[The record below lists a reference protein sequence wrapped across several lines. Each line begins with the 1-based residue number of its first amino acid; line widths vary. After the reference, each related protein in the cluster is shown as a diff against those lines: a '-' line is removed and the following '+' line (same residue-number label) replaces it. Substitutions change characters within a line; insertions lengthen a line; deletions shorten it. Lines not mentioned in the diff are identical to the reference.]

1 MVTRRKRRN
10 YILIALIVVV
20 GGYWTLKIGRGVYEI
35 WRLTRMLHA
44 EQRRFD
50 EAVRRIE
57 ALENEMKMLRDDLS
71 YIEKIAREEYGM
83 IKEGE
88 EVFKISLPEKR
99 EEVKES
105 ED

>member
-1 MVTRRKRRN
+1 MVTRRNRRN
-10 YILIALIVVV
+10 YIVIVLIVVV
-20 GGYWTLKIGRGVYEI
+20 GGYWTLKIGQGVYEI

-50 EAVRRIE
+50 EALRRIE
-57 ALENEMKMLRDDLS
+57 SLEKEMKMLRDDLS

-88 EVFKISLPEKR
+88 EVFRISLPEER
-99 EEVKES
+99 GEAKES